1 MADEVNK
8 PQELLLLE
16 APSEKQPATDAIK
29 LDVGSGEAAS
39 LYDRMGPTVVNSDG
53 VSAACASSSSIT
65 AKLWSCWNSQTL
77 SRIANWAEMTP
88 PERERILRVL
98 GSRNKLRL
106 DAKKQELA
114 SADASSE
121 QKTSSSS

>member
-1 MADEVNK
+1 MG
-8 PQELLLLE
+8 ELLLLE

-53 VSAACASSSSIT
+53 
-65 AKLWSCWNSQTL
+65 TL